1 MADRLAAVN
10 APSTVRYSRR
20 WRTGLSKLMPIID
33 SITIWWLSPMP
44 RHSRPPVTAFTV
56 SACWASIIG
65 WRGNV
70 GTTLVPTSM
79 RGTSRPT
86 MARAVRA
93 SWPKIWGDQNVS
105 NPSASACRASATMSS
120 TLPSFTVML
129 KIPVRMGAHSTG
141 RPSGDRSVQ
150 ARATRSSQPGLK

>member
-1 MADRLAAVN
+1 
-10 APSTVRYSRR
+10 
-20 WRTGLSKLMPIID
+20 MPIID

-44 RHSRPPVTAFTV
+44 RHSRPPVTEFTV

-65 WRGNV
+65 CRGNV

-86 MARAVRA
+86 MASAVRA
-93 SWPKIWGDQNVS
+93 SWPKICGAQNVS
-105 NPSASACRASATMSS
+105 KPSASAWRASATMSS

-141 RPSGDRSVQ
+141 RPRLGGAGQ
-150 ARATRSSQPGLK
+150 ASATRSSQPGLK